1 MKCPYCGAE
10 VTPNT
15 KCEYC
20 DSFVEKEEKEY
31 SEILGEFIS
40 ESAEHLAEGLRNAS
54 YNMNNAS
61 NVNNTDKTEQYEE
74 TIKRVSSPENKRI
87 IKKLVITF
95 SLIIILPIIFYIIIV
110 FGSLWFNLFHL
121 FSL

>member
-20 DSFVEKEEKEY
+20 DSFVEKEKKEY

-54 YNMNNAS
+54 YYSNNENKESSA
-61 NVNNTDKTEQYEE
+61 DKAEQYEE
-74 TIKRVSSPENKRI
+74 TMKRVSSPENKRI

-110 FGSLWFNLFHL
+110 FGSLWFNFFHL

>member
-20 DSFVEKEEKEY
+20 DSFVEKEKKEY

-87 IKKLVITF
+87 IKKLIITF
-95 SLIIILPIIFYIIIV
+95 SLIIILPIMLYIIIV